1 MEKRLLLAA
10 ALSLGILLA
19 WEWLAPKPP
28 KPQPPAPTPAA
39 AAAATTPST
48 TPQAAASTAS
58 TTEATVAAA
67 PDAKPE
73 SAAEETTEI
82 AENDVFK
89 ATFTNRGAV
98 LKSFIL
104 KHYTDEQKQPLELV
118 RTLRPDLPRP
128 LGLDFGKDAETTKA
142 VASALFVVE
151 RESPRVLR
159 FRYTDS
165 KVSVAKE
172 FRVAD
177 GYLFTTKVTVTG
189 PPFSFVL
196 GPGLRNP
203 AESEKSSRYIMPASA
218 VLSTTDGLKLV
229 RPEKATAGE
238 SWTIPPKGF
247 AGIEDN
253 YFLEVLV
260 PDAATS
266 ARILTF
272 AVPPA
277 TGDKPSMDLAVG
289 LSGERSIGGSAF
301 FGPKDVSVLESY
313 GLGLERTVDFGWYG
327 IVARPLLWLLKKSY
341 GLVHNWGLAILVV
354 TFLIRLAL
362 FPLTA
367 KSYSSMKKMQ
377 KLAPK
382 MNAIRDKYKKSK
394 TDAAQ
399 RQKMNA
405 EVMALYQSEG
415 YNPMS
420 GCLPMVLQLPI
431 LVAFYNVLSKT
442 IELRHAPF
450 VFWIKDL
457 SAIDKSYVLVILMI
471 VSMYLQQAMTPSTL
485 DPAQKKIFM
494 FMPVFMGFLFKD
506 MPAGLVLYWFF
517 SNLLTIVQQLI
528 MNRMVK
534 EDDPAPPAKAARLKA
549 ARSVEAKR

>member
-10 ALSLGILLA
+10 ALSLGVLLA

-39 AAAATTPST
+39 STTPST
-48 TPQAAASTAS
+48 TPQASAGTAEASMAP
-58 TTEATVAAA
+58 AT
-67 PDAKPE
+67 PAKPE
-73 SAAEETTEI
+73 SSAEETTETV
-82 AENDVFK
+82 ENDLVK

-98 LKSFIL
+98 LKSFVL
-104 KHYTDEQKQPLELV
+104 KRYTDEQKQPLELV
-118 RTLRPDLPRP
+118 RSLPADLPRP
-128 LGLDFGKDAETTKA
+128 MGLDFGKDAETSKA
-142 VASALFVVE
+142 VGSALFVVE

-159 FRYTDS
+159 FRYADA
-165 KVSVAKE
+165 KVSVTKE
-172 FRVAD
+172 FRIAE
-177 GYLFTTKVTVTG
+177 GYLFATKVSVTG
-189 PPFSFVL
+189 PPFSVVL

-218 VLSTTDGLKLV
+218 VLATTDGLKLV

-238 SWTIPPKGF
+238 SWMIPPKGF
-247 AGIEDN
+247 AGVEDN
-253 YFLEVLV
+253 YFLQVLV
-260 PDAATS
+260 PDAATT
-266 ARILTF
+266 ARILTYS
-272 AVPPA
+272 VPHA
-277 TGDKPSMDLAVG
+277 GADKPSMDLAVG
-289 LSGERSIGGSAF
+289 LSGEHSVGGSAF

-327 IVARPLLWLLKKSY
+327 ILARPLLWLLKKSY

-367 KSYSSMKKMQ
+367 KSYASMKKMQ

-382 MNAIRDKYKKSK
+382 MNAIRDRYKKSK

-405 EVMALYQSEG
+405 EVMALYQAEG

>member
-10 ALSLGILLA
+10 GLSLAVLLA

-28 KPQPPAPTPAA
+28 KPQPSALPTPAA
-39 AAAATTPST
+39 SSAPTASP
-48 TPQAAASTAS
+48 AASPASVSTA
-58 TTEATVAAA
+58 EATVASA
-67 PDAKPE
+67 PPAKPE
-73 SAAEETTEI
+73 SAAEETAEVV
-82 AENDVFK
+82 ENDVFK

-104 KHYTDEQKQPLELV
+104 KRYTDEQRQPLELV
-118 RTLRPDLPRP
+118 RAASPNLPRP
-128 LGLDFGKDAETTKA
+128 MGLDFGKDAETTKG

-151 RESPRVLR
+151 RDSPRDVR
-159 FRYTDS
+159 FRYTDA
-165 KVSVAKE
+165 KVSITKE
-172 FRVAD
+172 FRISD
-177 GYLFTTKVTVTG
+177 GYLFTTRVSVSG
-189 PPFSFVL
+189 PPFSVVL

-203 AESEKSSRYIMPASA
+203 AESEKRSRYIMPASA
-218 VLSTTDGLKLV
+218 VLSTTDGLKIV

-253 YFLEVLV
+253 YFLQVLV
-260 PDAATS
+260 PDAATT
-266 ARILTF
+266 AKILTF
-272 AVPPA
+272 AVPQP
-277 TGDKPSMDLAVG
+277 TSDKPSLDLAVG
-289 LSGERSIGGSAF
+289 LSGERSCAGSAF
-301 FGPKDVSVLESY
+301 IGPKDVSVLESY

-327 IVARPLLWLLKKSY
+327 ILARPLLWLLKRSY

-405 EVMALYQSEG
+405 EVMALYQAEG

-420 GCLPMVLQLPI
+420 GCLPMLLQLPI

-534 EDDPAPPAKAARLKA
+534 EDDPAPPAKGARLKA

>member
-1 MEKRLLLAA
+1 
-10 ALSLGILLA
+10 
-19 WEWLAPKPP
+19 
-28 KPQPPAPTPAA
+28 
-39 AAAATTPST
+39 
-48 TPQAAASTAS
+48 
-58 TTEATVAAA
+58 
-67 PDAKPE
+67 
-73 SAAEETTEI
+73 
-82 AENDVFK
+82 
-89 ATFTNRGAV
+89 
-98 LKSFIL
+98 
-104 KHYTDEQKQPLELV
+104 
-118 RTLRPDLPRP
+118 
-128 LGLDFGKDAETTKA
+128 
-142 VASALFVVE
+142 
-151 RESPRVLR
+151 
-159 FRYTDS
+159 
-165 KVSVAKE
+165 
-172 FRVAD
+172 
-177 GYLFTTKVTVTG
+177 
-189 PPFSFVL
+189 
-196 GPGLRNP
+196 
-203 AESEKSSRYIMPASA
+203 
-218 VLSTTDGLKLV
+218 V

-260 PDAATS
+260 PDAATT

-272 AVPPA
+272 AVPAA
-277 TGDKPSMDLAVG
+277 TGDKPSMDLGVG
-289 LSGERSIGGSAF
+289 VSGERSIGGSAF

-313 GLGLERTVDFGWYG
+313 GLGLERSVDFGWYG
-327 IVARPLLWLLKKSY
+327 IVARPLLWLLKKSH

-394 TDAAQ
+394 SDAAQ

-405 EVMALYQSEG
+405 EVMALYQAEG

-450 VFWIKDL
+450 IFWIKDL

>member
-10 ALSLGILLA
+10 ALSLGVLLA

-28 KPQPPAPTPAA
+28 KRELPAPTP
-39 AAAATTPST
+39 AAATTPST
-48 TPQAAASTAS
+48 TPQAAGATATADAS
-58 TTEATVAAA
+58 VAPA
-67 PDAKPE
+67 PPAKPE
-73 SAAEETTEI
+73 SASEETTETV
-82 AENDVFK
+82 ENDLVK

-98 LKSFIL
+98 LKSFVL
-104 KHYTDEQKQPLELV
+104 KRYTDEQKQPLELV
-118 RTLRPDLPRP
+118 RSVPPDLPRP
-128 LGLDFGKDAETTKA
+128 MGLDFGKDAEASKA
-142 VASALFVVE
+142 VAAALFVAE

-159 FRYTDS
+159 FRYTDA
-165 KVSVAKE
+165 KLSVTKE
-172 FRVAD
+172 FRIAD
-177 GYLFTTKVTVTG
+177 GYLFSTKVSVTG
-189 PPFSFVL
+189 PAFSVVL

-203 AESEKSSRYIMPASA
+203 AESEKGSRYIMPASA

-247 AGIEDN
+247 AGVEDN
-253 YFLEVLV
+253 YFLQVLV
-260 PDAATS
+260 PDAATT
-266 ARILTF
+266 ARLLTY
-272 AVPPA
+272 AVPHP
-277 TGDKPSMDLAVG
+277 TGDKPTMDLAVG
-289 LSGERSIGGSAF
+289 VSGEHSIGGSAF

-327 IVARPLLWLLKKSY
+327 ILARPLLWLLKKSY

-367 KSYSSMKKMQ
+367 KSYASMKKMQ

-382 MNAIRDKYKKSK
+382 MNAIRDRYKKSK

-405 EVMALYQSEG
+405 EVMALYQAEG